1 MKSPTLDLHGIRHE
15 EVPDVLAK
23 FLWRHRAYKDV
34 LVIITGYSH
43 IMKNRVQEVLVLYN
57 TRRIEEN
64 HGRNYGRMRVWLDN

>member
-23 FLWRHRAYKDV
+23 FLWRHRCYKDA

-57 TRRIEEN
+57 TRRIEESDGKN
-64 HGRNYGRMRVWLDN
+64 HGRMRVWLAN

>member
-1 MKSPTLDLHGIRHE
+1 MKPPTLDLHGIRHE

-23 FLWRHRAYKDV
+23 FLWRHRCYKDV

-64 HGRNYGRMRVWLDN
+64 DGRNYGRMRVWLDN